1 MSIFVAILGLALLI
15 FIHEVGH
22 FGAALA
28 VGMRPRGFSI
38 GFGPPL
44 AKVRRNDID
53 YAFRAV
59 PLGGYVTIPGMTRP
73 QESDVDAFFGGAIR
87 DAPELVGPAERLKRA
102 LAADDF
108 AQARVELDAFSTAAG
123 DDSSNGTKRGVR
135 HIEDSLSDDAYWRQ
149 PIWKRIVAIA
159 AGPAT
164 NLAFAVVIFAIVLM
178 SAGGKPTTVV
188 ADVIDGRP
196 AQDVGLQP
204 GDRILEIDGA
214 RVTPT
219 QITERI
225 SGSEGGALILAVLRD
240 GERVMLGPV
249 RATLDDGVYRLG
261 FVLGGEPFG
270 FAESWQESVLLTV
283 RLTGEIGKSLA
294 NIIHKEG
301 REQIASPIGIVDES
315 SSAVDR
321 GWESYLA
328 VLAFISLSLGLL
340 NLLPLLP
347 LDGGHIVFARCRE
360 GARAGDSARDLRT
373 RLRGGNRRRAAAL
386 LHRPQQRSGR
396 SRRRLM
402 ASERQISVGGVAI
415 GGGAPVVVQ
424 SMTLTKTHDVE
435 ATTAQIAALASAG
448 CELVRV
454 AVPKTEDAD
463 ALPRSCA
470 CRRCR

>member
-15 FIHEVGH
+15 FIHEAGH

-44 AKVRRNDID
+44 AKIRRNNID

-87 DAPELVGPAERLKRA
+87 DAPELVGPSERLKRS
-102 LAADDF
+102 LAASDF
-108 AQARVELDAFSTAAG
+108 EQARVELAAFETAAG
-123 DDSSNGTKRGVR
+123 ERGGNGLRRGVK
-135 HIEDSLSDDAYWRQ
+135 HVGDSLSADAYWRQ

-188 ADVIDGRP
+188 ADVIEGRP
-196 AQDVGLQP
+196 AQEVGLQP

-214 RVTPT
+214 RVTPS

-225 SGSEGGALILAVLRD
+225 SGSEGSALMLLVLRD
-240 GERVMLGPV
+240 GERVLLGPV
-249 RATLDDGVYRLG
+249 RARPDPEDDVYRLG
-261 FVLGGEPFG
+261 FQLGGEPLG
-270 FAESWQESVLLTV
+270 LVESWQEAVSLTI

-294 NIIHKEG
+294 NIVNEEG

-315 SSAVDR
+315 SSAARR

-347 LDGGHIVFARCRE
+347 LDGGHIVFALAEKVRGRAIRREIYERVSAVGIAVVLLLFFIGLSNDLGGRE
-360 GARAGDSARDLRT
+360 GG
-373 RLRGGNRRRAAAL
+373 
-386 LHRPQQRSGR
+386 
-396 SRRRLM
+396 
-402 ASERQISVGGVAI
+402 
-415 GGGAPVVVQ
+415 
-424 SMTLTKTHDVE
+424 
-435 ATTAQIAALASAG
+435 
-448 CELVRV
+448 
-454 AVPKTEDAD
+454 
-463 ALPRSCA
+463 
-470 CRRCR
+470 